1 MSVNSEF
8 VFQSINKCV
17 RNIRSRTVP
26 LSDEIDKL
34 EILRE
39 ILHSVSNFES
49 KLLSELDVD

>member
-1 MSVNSEF
+1 MSVNSAL
-8 VFQSINKCV
+8 VFKGINECV
-17 RNIRSRTVP
+17 RNIRSMTVP
-26 LSDEIDKL
+26 ISDEIDKL